1 MYYRVGTVTG
11 AAERILWL
19 MKKQN
24 MQGKHLLYNK
34 TVNAYYSRALFC
46 KTVNKEFEI
55 MWEQAV
61 AANLKHSHSLSWRD

>member
-24 MQGKHLLYNK
+24 MARK
-34 TVNAYYSRALFC
+34 AF
-46 KTVNKEFEI
+46 I
-55 MWEQAV
+55 I
-61 AANLKHSHSLSWRD
+61 